1 MPISNKNF
9 DTSAIDKI
17 KNLPENFTPDDPS
30 VVLPANPPADP
41 TNGNP
46 PAGDPP
52 ANPPTNEPPA
62 NPDPNNQPPADPNPN
77 PAGDPP
83 AEDPY
88 KRKFAESSR
97 EAQILASKNR
107 KITETIEQAAALPE
121 PTEEELKAKY
131 TDWDNLT
138 DFEKQM
144 AKDAYISSKRFGLIN
159 QAVIENSKVD
169 EWAKKVDEYVENP
182 TTLQNYKDLEGR
194 QAEFRS
200 FAMKESRR
208 GLDMEELVKYFLAV
222 EPKPTAPVAPGTMV
236 QRPNGG
242 NPPKPAAPGY
252 TVEQAAL
259 LRKTDHKKYNE
270 LVMSGVIKIELPQI

>member
-1 MPISNKNF
+1 MAISNKQL

-17 KNLPENFTPDDPS
+17 KNLPDNFD
-30 VVLPANPPADP
+30 PANPPADP
-41 TNGNP
+41 TKDNP

-52 ANPPTNEPPA
+52 ASNPPANEPPA
-62 NPDPNNQPPADPNPN
+62 NPDPNNQPPADPNANPN
-77 PAGDPP
+77 GEPPANPP

-88 KRKFAESSR
+88 KVKFAESSR

-107 KITETIEQAAALPE
+107 KIQETIEQAAQLPE

-131 TDWDNLT
+131 TDWENLT

-144 AKDAYISSKRFGLIN
+144 AKDAYISSKRFSMIN
-159 QAVIENSKVD
+159 QAVVENQKVD
-169 EWAKKVDEYVENP
+169 QWAKQVDEFVTNP
-182 TTLQNYKDLEGR
+182 ATLQSYKDLEGR

-208 GLDMEELVKYFLAV
+208 GLDMNELVTYFLAV
-222 EPKPTAPVAPGTMV
+222 EPKTPAPATPGSMVA
-236 QRPNGG
+236 RPNAG
-242 NPPKPAAPGY
+242 NPPKPATPGY
-252 TVEQAAL
+252 TPEQVAL

-270 LVMSGVIKIELPQI
+270 LVMSGVIKIEVPQM